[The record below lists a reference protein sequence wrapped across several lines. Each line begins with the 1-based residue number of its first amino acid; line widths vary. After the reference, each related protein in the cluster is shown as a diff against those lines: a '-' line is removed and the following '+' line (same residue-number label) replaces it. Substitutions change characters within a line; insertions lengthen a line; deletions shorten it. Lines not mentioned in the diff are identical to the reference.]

1 MEKKDN
7 NVSSKKGWSEA
18 ERLELA
24 AKLDQE
30 LEDYID
36 NLDKKTYSDGWPED
50 RWQEEMEKHPFFMT
64 KLPENSTEVSPL
76 IEGLQ
81 QLKYGEEYNTPNE
94 LAQSYKEDG
103 NFNYKHKKYRLA
115 ILSFS
120 KGISSKCDDTD
131 LLAQLFN
138 NRALAQLKLEN
149 YRSSFNDCKQALK
162 LKPNY
167 LKALLT
173 AAKCCFNLKDYD
185 ECMNYCNQISN
196 LALTDESVNDEITSL
211 RAKAVK
217 NKKLLLRDS
226 RLQEN
231 REKKIDQ
238 VREKII
244 ETIKQKNIN
253 LDGSDLFHDRQYSV
267 HLDEQGLLEWPVI
280 FAYPENN
287 QTDVVQSFNENT
299 LFCDQLAEVFQE
311 PPAWDSNKRYQ
322 INNLSVYFEG
332 ADKKLHKVDISE
344 PLGQILQNKNMIIKN
359 GIPWFFILVAGSK
372 EEIAFL
378 ESYR

>member
-1 MEKKDN
+1 MNGKENDDTQKK
-7 NVSSKKGWSEA
+7 VWSEA

-30 LEDYID
+30 LENYID

-64 KLPENSTEVSPL
+64 KLPDDSAEVSPL

-103 NFNYKHKKYRLA
+103 NFNYKHKKFRLA

-120 KGISSKCDDTD
+120 KGIASKCEDSD
-131 LLAQLFN
+131 LLAQLYN

-162 LKPNY
+162 LKPDY
-167 LKALLT
+167 LKSLLT
-173 AAKCCFNLKDYD
+173 AAKCCFNIKDYD
-185 ECMNYCNQISN
+185 HCLDYCDQILN
-196 LALTDESVNDEITSL
+196 KALKDESVNNEIINL
-211 RAKAVK
+211 RAKAVT

-226 RLQEN
+226 RVQES
-231 REKKIDQ
+231 REKKFDKVKENI
-238 VREKII
+238 VEAIKSRNII
-244 ETIKQKNIN
+244 
-253 LDGSDLFHDRQYSV
+253 LDDSDLFHNSQCSV
-267 HLDEQGLLEWPVI
+267 HLDDQGILEWPVI

-287 QTDVVQSFNENT
+287 QTDFVQNFNENT
-299 LFCDQLAEVFQE
+299 IIFDQLQELFEE
-311 PPAWDSNKRYQ
+311 PPAWDSNKCYQ
-322 INNLSVYFEG
+322 VNNLNVYFEG
-332 ADKKLHKVDISE
+332 SDKKPHKVDIYKS
-344 PLGQILQNKNMIIKN
+344 LGFILKNKNMIIK
-359 GIPWFFILVAGSK
+359 GGTPWFFVLVADSK
-372 EEIAFL
+372 QESAFL
-378 ESYR
+378 ESFG